1 MGVKG
6 YITFDNRYYEAEEP
20 KSPHDVEIPIRP
32 NAKFIW
38 NGSNWDNERRKL
50 FSQAIEELDR
60 ENQSK
65 EEDHDHD
72 SRPPQSLR
80 MKLNGLHFGLK
91 DIITVG
97 YFVASIVGLWLHMSE
112 RILIAEQRLNV
123 AEKEVAALQIKSE
136 EDQRFFN
143 EQLKGLEAQ
152 VSEISLLLLRKNQ

>member
-6 YITFDNRYYEAEEP
+6 YITSDNQYYEAEEP
-20 KSPHDVEIPIRP
+20 RSPHDVEIPIRP
-32 NAKFIW
+32 NAKFFW

-60 ENQSK
+60 ENSIKEDQHESHHQS
-65 EEDHDHD
+65 
-72 SRPPQSLR
+72 QSLR

-97 YFVASIVGLWLHMSE
+97 YFFASIVGLWLHMSE

-123 AEKEVAALQIKSE
+123 AEKELAALQIKSD

-143 EQLKGLEAQ
+143 EQLKGMEAQ